1 MQFTVSFTDRMPVSS
16 PDVALADV
24 AQRFAAEPAAQ
35 AFAVASHG
43 VIIGLVERMAAEQA
57 LRAGLGQRPIAD
69 IMVGT
74 PAGDDIPRL
83 LNAVEAEFRAHVQG
97 LMAMTDRL
105 ARHQHLGPDAAAQ
118 VSSIRATGESLL
130 RLSQDAKDMLQARR
144 GGIELKPRAQPLRA
158 LMDQVQD
165 RWVARA
171 AETGVGFLIS
181 YDGDPDLAA
190 MVDSDRLTQVF
201 DNLIS
206 NALRYTR
213 QGSIEVSLRA
223 RIDSDQVALEGR
235 VRDTGPGLD
244 ADMLARVFDETDEVN
259 LPLSLTRGIVA
270 GMGGS
275 IHAEGNAGQGMT
287 IVFRASAAIAGAA
300 QEAAPQRTALGVP
313 HVLVVD
319 DNATNRM
326 VAEALCEMFDCT
338 SETAE
343 DGVEAIE
350 IARNGRFDLIL
361 MDIKMPRLDG
371 IAATKAIRAL
381 DGPVSQTP
389 IVALTAN
396 VDPEDARTYLAAG
409 MCCVVEKPIKPDR
422 LLQAINLA
430 LDAKAAPG
438 EGRRVAAA

>member
-1 MQFTVSFTDRMPVSS
+1 MQFTVSFTDRTPVSS

-24 AQRFAAEPAAQ
+24 ARRFAAEPAAQ

-43 VIIGLVERMAAEQA
+43 VIVGLVERAAAEQA
-57 LRAGLGQRPIAD
+57 MQAGLGERPVND
-69 IMVGT
+69 ILVNT
-74 PAGDDIPRL
+74 PAREDPRRL
-83 LNAVEAEFRAHVQG
+83 LDTVEAEFRAQVQG
-97 LMAMTDRL
+97 LLAMTDRL
-105 ARHQHLGPDAAAQ
+105 ARQHLGPDATAQ
-118 VSSIRATGESLL
+118 VSSIRASGESLL
-130 RLSQDAKDMLQARR
+130 RLTEDAKDMLRARS
-144 GGIELKPRAQPLRA
+144 GGIELKLSPQPLRA

-165 RWVARA
+165 RWTARA

-190 MVDSDRLTQVF
+190 MLDGERLTQVF
-201 DNLIS
+201 ENLID

-213 QGSIEVSLRA
+213 QGSVEASLRA
-223 RIDSDQVALEGR
+223 RVDGEQIALEGR
-235 VRDTGPGLD
+235 VRDTGPGLS
-244 ADMLARVFDETDEVN
+244 AGKLAQAFDETETLS
-259 LPLSLTRGIVA
+259 LPLSLTRSIVSS
-270 GMGGS
+270 MGGS
-275 IHAEGNAGQGMT
+275 IHAEGNAGQGTT
-287 IVFRASAAIAGAA
+287 IVFRTTATVAGEAV
-300 QEAAPQRTALGVP
+300 EAAPQRTASGVP

-338 SETAE
+338 SETAA

-361 MDIKMPRLDG
+361 MDIKMPRMDG

-381 DGPVSQTP
+381 EGPVSQTP

-396 VDPEDARTYLAAG
+396 VDPEDARTYMAAG

-430 LDAKAAPG
+430 LG
-438 EGRRVAAA
+438 GSTTLSESRRVAAA

>member
-1 MQFTVSFTDRMPVSS
+1 MQFTVSFTDRAPVAS
-16 PDVALADV
+16 PDVAVADV

-43 VIIGLVERMAAEQA
+43 AIVGLVERMAVEQA
-57 LRAGLGQRPIAD
+57 LQAGLGERPVSD
-69 IMVGT
+69 ILVAT
-74 PAGDDIPRL
+74 PAGEDLMRL
-83 LNAVEAEFRAHVQG
+83 LGTVETEFRAHVQG
-97 LMAMTDRL
+97 LLAMTDRL
-105 ARHQHLGPDAAAQ
+105 ARQHLGADAAAQ

-130 RLSQDAKDMLQARR
+130 RLSQDTMDMLQARR
-144 GGIELKPRAQPLRA
+144 GGIELKPRTQPLRG

-165 RWVARA
+165 RWTARA

-190 MVDSDRLTQVF
+190 VLDADRLTQVF
-201 DNLIS
+201 DNLIA

-213 QGSIEVSLRA
+213 HGSVEASLRA
-223 RIDSDQVALEGR
+223 RIDGQTVELEGR

-244 ADMLARVFDETDEVN
+244 AAKLAQLFGQTEDVSP
-259 LPLSLTRGIVA
+259 PLSLTRGIVA
-270 GMGGS
+270 SMGGS
-275 IHAEGNAGQGMT
+275 IHAEDNAGQGMT
-287 IVFRASAAIAGAA
+287 IVFHTRAALAGDVA
-300 QEAAPQRTALGVP
+300 EAAPQHTAAGVP

-361 MDIKMPRLDG
+361 MDIKMPRMDG
-371 IAATKAIRAL
+371 IAATNAIRAL

-396 VDPEDARTYLAAG
+396 VDPEDARAYLAAG

-430 LDAKAAPG
+430 LGSSATPGVAA
-438 EGRRVAAA
+438 RVAAA